1 MARALGGE
9 FCLICGADPPLYG
22 DRMCEECTRKRIKLV
37 EVPENVPWVRCARCG
52 IVEIQGKWVFIS
64 EDKIWN
70 ELIQRHVLFHKN
82 TQNIGLAFESRTI
95 SDRHTLLYIQAE
107 GVIDD
112 LSYTEEHTMRARMAN
127 GVCLTCTRRA
137 GNYFEATVQVRSS
150 GRRLSDEEFK
160 VLRASLDTVIENL
173 SDDPM
178 FFITSEGAVT
188 GGYDVVLGS
197 KGLARSWGR
206 HMVTHY
212 GGHLSESNSTVGRKD
227 GVDVT
232 RLTLLYRKPGYDLGD
247 VVKWKDNYW
256 RPASWS
262 KDGAIMERVDRRERT
277 GATWRDLE
285 NSNVVCQMDDF
296 VYVELITE
304 DSSVGEFLDPQ
315 NWQMTSIRL
324 PWDYSGDKKLII
336 AKIDGDWIALQHL
349 GIDNSKVDDYQ
360 IQED

>member
-1 MARALGGE
+1 MAGALGGE
-9 FCLICGADPPLYG
+9 FCLVCGADPPLYG
-22 DRMCEECTRKRIKLV
+22 ERMCEECTRKRIKLV

-82 TQNIGLAFESRTI
+82 AENVGLAFESRTI
-95 SDRHTLLYIQAE
+95 SDRHTLLYIQVE

-112 LSYTEEHTMRARMAN
+112 LAYTEEHTMRARMAN

-137 GNYFEATVQVRSS
+137 GNYFEATVQVRSA
-150 GRRLSDEEFK
+150 GRRLSNDEFK
-160 VLRASLDTVIENL
+160 ILRASLDTVIENL

-206 HMVTHY
+206 HMVTNY

-285 NSNVVCQMDDF
+285 NSNVVCQMNDF
-296 VYVELITE
+296 VRVELITE

-324 PWDYSGDKKLII
+324 PWDYSGDKKLLI

-349 GIDNSKVDDYQ
+349 GIDDSKVDDYQ
-360 IQED
+360 IKED

>member
-1 MARALGGE
+1 MTEGLGGD
-9 FCLICGADPPLYG
+9 FCLVCGSENPLFSG
-22 DRMCEECTRKRIKLV
+22 RMCEECTRKRVKLV

-64 EDKIWN
+64 EENIWN
-70 ELIQRHVLFHKN
+70 ELIQRHVLFHKGAG
-82 TQNIGLAFESRTI
+82 NIGLAFESQTI
-95 SDRHTLLYIQAE
+95 SDRHTLLHLQVE
-107 GVIDD
+107 GVVDE
-112 LSYTEEHTMRARMAN
+112 LLYTETHTMRARMAN

-160 VLRASLDTVIENL
+160 ILRTSLDVVIENL

-197 KGLARSWGR
+197 KGLARAWGR
-206 HMVTHY
+206 HMASNF
-212 GGHLSESNSTVGRKD
+212 GGHISESNSTVGRKD
-227 GVDVT
+227 GIDVT

-247 VVKWKDNYW
+247 VVKWKDHFW

-262 KDGAIMERVDRRERT
+262 KDGAVMERIDRRERT

-285 NSNVVCQMDDF
+285 HSNVVCQMKDF
-296 VYVELITE
+296 ISVELITE
-304 DSSVGEFLDPQ
+304 DSSVGEFLSPD
-315 NWQMTSIRL
+315 NWQMTAVRL
-324 PWDYSGDKKLII
+324 PRDYKGDKKLLL
-336 AKIDGDWIALQHL
+336 ARVEDEWMALQHL
-349 GIDNSKVDDYQ
+349 GIDSSKSDDFQ
-360 IQED
+360 IKGD